1 MGDEKFAR
9 NFPVDPKVRH
19 PCLTETLEHT
29 IGVTLVTGEQMK
41 QIGKFC
47 FTHARSR

>member
-9 NFPVDPKVRH
+9 NFPVNFKVRP
-19 PCLTETLEHT
+19 PCPTRTLEHT

-41 QIGKFC
+41 QIGTFC